1 MFSIFGRLGG
11 RLFNA
16 PYVLLA
22 LTALFWAGNSVLG
35 RYVAWHVPPV
45 ASGTIRWAGAALIVF
60 GFALP
65 YLRADWPTIRAHADL
80 LTLLSLTGISAFN
93 TLLYYSL
100 QYTEAINALLLQST
114 GPLFIAGWTF
124 LLFGER
130 LILRQFLG
138 LLLSFAGVG
147 VIVCRGDL
155 TALLTVRFNLGD
167 IYMLVA
173 MASYALYSALLKKK
187 PKIHPLSF
195 VTVTMGWGAILLT
208 PVYALE
214 IASGRSL
221 AFDLTTVLTL
231 VYVIVFPSL
240 LAHFFFYRGVE
251 LIGANRAAPTMYL
264 VQIFGAALA
273 IIFLGEEPQLYHGL
287 GYALVLAGIFI
298 ATLQQQN
305 PREPLKT

>member
-1 MFSIFGRLGG
+1 MLSILGRLGD

-16 PYVLLA
+16 PYLLLA

-35 RYVAWHVPPV
+35 RYVAEHVPPV
-45 ASGTIRWAGAALIVF
+45 AFGTIRWAGATLLII

-65 YLRADWPTIRAHADL
+65 FLRADWAKIRAHAVL
-80 LTLLSLTGISAFN
+80 LTILSLTGISAFN

-114 GPLFIAGWTF
+114 GPLFIAGWTL

-130 LILRQFLG
+130 MTLRQFLG
-138 LLLSFAGVG
+138 LLLSFVGVS

-155 TALLTVRFNLGD
+155 TTLLAVRFNRGD
-167 IYMLVA
+167 LCMLAA
-173 MASYALYSALLKKK
+173 MASYALYSALLRKK
-187 PKIHPLSF
+187 PDIHPLSF

-208 PVYALE
+208 PVYAIE
-214 IASGRSL
+214 IASGRTL
-221 AFDLTTVLTL
+221 VFDLTTILAI
-231 VYVIVFPSL
+231 VYVVVFPSL

-273 IIFLGEEPQLYHGL
+273 IIFLGEEPRLYHGL

-298 ATLQQQN
+298 ATREQQN
-305 PREPLKT
+305 PRKPLKT

>member
-1 MFSIFGRLGG
+1 
-11 RLFNA
+11 
-16 PYVLLA
+16 
-22 LTALFWAGNSVLG
+22 
-35 RYVAWHVPPV
+35 VAWHVPPV

-65 YLRADWPTIRAHADL
+65 YLRADWSTIRAHAGL

-130 LILRQFLG
+130 LTLRQFLG
-138 LLLSFAGVG
+138 LLVSFAGVG

-155 TALLTVRFNLGD
+155 TALLAVRFNLGD

-187 PKIHPLSF
+187 PNIHPLSF

-273 IIFLGEEPQLYHGL
+273 ILFLGEEPQLYHGL

-298 ATLQQQN
+298 ATREQQN